1 MAKTKENSEPRKRGR
16 PPVAPEKRRGISVN
30 TWLSADELV
39 LLQQIATQEG
49 RPVSTILRM
58 GALSWAARRARKG

>member
-1 MAKTKENSEPRKRGR
+1 M
-16 PPVAPEKRRGISVN
+16 APEKRRGISVN